1 VEQLSGTRNPL
12 NFVLLTT
19 ADSISEARNKPTTI
33 RLDDDVDA
41 DDSLLSKYS
50 YGLRSI
56 LCFSQP
62 SSMSD
67 NLDF

>member
-1 VEQLSGTRNPL
+1 MEQLSATRNHL
-12 NFVLLTT
+12 NLVLLTT